1 MTATAAPGRSASR
14 ELAAFLAGL
23 RFADIPG
30 EVIGHMKT
38 CLLDTLGCGLFGSTL
53 PWTAIAHRAVS
64 AVGSGGD
71 AGVWGTGESLSA
83 PHAALINGS
92 AVHAFE
98 LDDLHAASIV
108 HPGSVAAPAV
118 FAAASLRPGT
128 SGADVLTALVA
139 GYETAARVGM
149 TMGAAHLLAGWH
161 PTGTH
166 GALGAAAAAGSVL
179 GLDESQ
185 LRNALGC
192 AGSMSA
198 GLMAAQYES
207 MVKRLHA
214 GRAAQSGLYAAL
226 LAAEGYVGIADLF
239 EADYGGYCATF
250 SPVYDITPLTAD
262 LGTVWQAGL
271 VGFKPYSCNGSCHP
285 AVDILRAMVSGGL
298 AARDVARVDVRVST
312 ATVKHVGWQYVPGSI
327 TTAQM
332 NLPYIAAAVLT
343 DGDAFVDQ
351 FTEERVTAPALAEM
365 SRRVHVYADPGID
378 ALGDKARHMTR
389 LTVTRRDG
397 SVLTGSRDFAHGS
410 SRDPLTADEVREKY
424 RRLAVKALAPERADR
439 LAAVVGQL
447 EQLDDLRE
455 LTSLLA
461 PGERNGL
468 VPGGR
473 REEAAREAGSR

>member
-1 MTATAAPGRSASR
+1 MTATAAPGRAGSL
-14 ELAAFLAGL
+14 ELAAFMAGL

-30 EVIGHMKT
+30 DVISHMKT

-53 PWTAIAHRAVS
+53 PWTEIAYRAISVADP
-64 AVGSGGD
+64 GGD

-98 LDDLHAASIV
+98 LDDLHATSIV
-108 HPGSVAAPAV
+108 HPGSVVAPAA

-128 SGADVLTALVA
+128 SGANVLTAVVA

-166 GALGAAAAAGSVL
+166 GTLGAAAAAGSVL

-185 LRNALGC
+185 MRNALGC

-214 GRAAQSGLYAAL
+214 GRAAQSGLYSAL
-226 LAAEGYVGIADLF
+226 LAANGYVGIADLF
-239 EADYGGYCATF
+239 EADYGGYCTTF
-250 SPVYDITPLTAD
+250 SPAHDLTPLTAD

-285 AVDILRAMVSGGL
+285 TVDILREMVAGGL
-298 AARDVARVDVRVST
+298 SAPDVSRVDVHVST
-312 ATVKHVGWQYVPGSI
+312 ATVKHVGWDYVPGSI

-351 FTEERVTAPALAEM
+351 FTPRRVTDQALVDL
-365 SRRVHVYADPGID
+365 SRQVHVHADPGID

-397 SVLTGSRDFAHGS
+397 STVSGSRDFAHGS
-410 SRDPLTADEVREKY
+410 SRDPLTTDDVRGKY
-424 RRLAVKALAPERADR
+424 RRLAAKALPPERAGQ
-439 LAAVVGQL
+439 LAAVIGRL

-461 PGERNGL
+461 SQEHRGEAVL
-468 VPGGR
+468 
-473 REEAAREAGSR
+473 

>member
-1 MTATAAPGRSASR
+1 MTATAAPDRTSSMQ
-14 ELAAFLAGL
+14 LAEFVAGL
-23 RFADIPG
+23 QFADIPAD
-30 EVIGHMKT
+30 VISHMKT

-53 PWTAIAHRAVS
+53 PWTKIVHQTACAIDP
-64 AVGSGGD
+64 GGD
-71 AGVWGTGESLSA
+71 ADVWGTAKALSA
-83 PHAALINGS
+83 PHAALVNGS

-98 LDDLHAASIV
+98 LDDLHAVSIV
-108 HPGSVAAPAV
+108 HPGSVVAPAV

-128 SGADVLTALVA
+128 SGADVLTALIA

-166 GALGAAAAAGSVL
+166 GTLGAAAAAGSVL
-179 GLDESQ
+179 GLDPDQ
-185 LRNALGC
+185 MRNALGC

-214 GRAAQSGLYAAL
+214 GRAAQSGLYSAL
-226 LAAEGYVGIADLF
+226 LAANRYVGIADLF
-239 EADYGGYCATF
+239 EADYGGYCTTF
-250 SPVYDITPLTAD
+250 SPTSDPAPLTAD

-285 AVDILRAMVSGGL
+285 TVDILRDMVAGGL
-298 AARDVARVDVRVST
+298 GAQDVARVDVHVST
-312 ATVKHVGWQYVPGSI
+312 ATVKHVGWDYVPGSI

-351 FTEERVTAPALAEM
+351 FTQRRVTDQALVEL
-365 SRRVHVYADPGID
+365 SRRVHVHADPGID

-397 SVLTGSRDFAHGS
+397 STLAGGRDFAHGS
-410 SRDPLTADEVREKY
+410 SRDPLTVDDVRDKY
-424 RRLAVKALAPERADR
+424 RRLAAKALAPERADR
-439 LAAVVGQL
+439 LAAVIGQL
-447 EQLDDLRE
+447 DQLDDVRE
-455 LTSLLA
+455 LTSLLVT
-461 PGERNGL
+461 GEH
-468 VPGGR
+468 GG
-473 REEAAREAGSR
+473 EAR

>member
-1 MTATAAPGRSASR
+1 MTATAAPGRTSST
-14 ELAAFLAGL
+14 ELAEFMAGL
-23 RFADIPG
+23 RFAEIPG
-30 EVIGHMKT
+30 DVISHIKT
-38 CLLDTLGCGLFGSTL
+38 CLLDTFGCGLFGSTL
-53 PWTAIAHRAVS
+53 PWTKIAHQTVAVVD
-64 AVGSGGD
+64 AGGD
-71 AGVWGTGESLSA
+71 TGVWGTARALSA

-98 LDDLHAASIV
+98 LDDLHAVSIV
-108 HPGSVAAPAV
+108 HPGSVVAPTV

-179 GLDESQ
+179 GLDASQ
-185 LRNALGC
+185 MRNALGC

-214 GRAAQSGLYAAL
+214 GRAAQSGLYSAL
-226 LAAEGYVGIADLF
+226 LAANGYVGIADLF

-250 SPVYDITPLTAD
+250 SPVHDMTPLTAD

-285 AVDILRAMVSGGL
+285 TVDILRDMVDGGL
-298 AARDVARVDVRVST
+298 DARDVLRVDVHVST
-312 ATVKHVGWQYVPGSI
+312 ATVKHVGWDYVPGSI

-351 FTEERVTAPALAEM
+351 FTQERVTDQSLVEL
-365 SRRVHVYADPGID
+365 SRQVHVHADPDID

-397 SVLTGSRDFAHGS
+397 STLTGNRDFAHGS
-410 SRDPLTADEVREKY
+410 SRDPLTVDDVRNKY
-424 RRLAVKALAPERADR
+424 QRLAVKALPPERADR
-439 LAAVVGQL
+439 LAAVIGQL
-447 EQLDDLRE
+447 EQLEDVRDLI
-455 LTSLLA
+455 SLLA
-461 PGERNGL
+461 SRERSASGER
-468 VPGGR
+468 R
-473 REEAAREAGSR
+473 AEAAP